1 MKASRSLAN
10 RFLRGEESA
19 ANELYELYRRPVCF
33 HMSSYLPS
41 VEDLKDAYQEVFL
54 KLLSNR
60 ESILS
65 PDALESYLY
74 RIATSVAIDMAKAN
88 NKDHE
93 DDVEEISDSPKT
105 ALDDLLPYD
114 LPETEKKLLAYR
126 LVLEMPWKEICS
138 LMDLPVSTAKLK
150 YRLALDK
157 VKEELSR

>member
-1 MKASRSLAN
+1 
-10 RFLRGEESA
+10 
-19 ANELYELYRRPVCF
+19 
-33 HMSSYLPS
+33 MSSYLPS
-41 VEDLKDAYQEVFL
+41 AEDLKDAYQETFL
-54 KLLSNR
+54 RLISSR

-74 RIATSVAIDMAKAN
+74 RIATSVAVDMAKSKRPN
-88 NKDHE
+88 E
-93 DDVEEISDSPKT
+93 GDVEELSDSPKT

-157 VKEELSR
+157 VKEELTR